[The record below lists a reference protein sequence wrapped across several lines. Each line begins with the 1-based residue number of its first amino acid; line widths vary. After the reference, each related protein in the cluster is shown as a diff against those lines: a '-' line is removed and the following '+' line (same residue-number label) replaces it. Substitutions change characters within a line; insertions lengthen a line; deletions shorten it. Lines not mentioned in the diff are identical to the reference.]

1 METKNISALQQG
13 YISCRHCHT
22 LLNYQSNIKQYCPLC
37 HSRVS
42 PRIPH
47 SVSRSWALLLSAFFL
62 YIPANV
68 LPIMSIN
75 KAGVVRTDTI
85 MSGIIHLYNIEMQPI
100 ALIVFIASILV
111 PLLKMLAVGIILLAI
126 QLRWQDTVG
135 LRSHLY
141 HWVEF
146 VGRWS
151 MLDIFVISI
160 LLGVVK
166 FSMAS
171 VSLEPAAFLFEL
183 VVILSM
189 LSALQLDSRLIWDV
203 DNDRD

>member
-1 METKNISALQQG
+1 MQ
-13 YISCRHCHT
+13 
-22 LLNYQSNIKQYCPLC
+22 
-37 HSRVS
+37 
-42 PRIPH
+42 
-47 SVSRSWALLLSAFFL
+47 RSWALLLSAFFI
-62 YIPANV
+62 YIPANI

-75 KAGVVRTDTI
+75 KGGIVRTDTI
-85 MSGIIHLYNIEMQPI
+85 MSGIIHLFNVDMQPI
-100 ALIVFIASILV
+100 AFIVFVASILV
-111 PLLKMLAVGIILLAI
+111 PLLKMLAVAIILLAI
-126 QLRWQDTVG
+126 QFRWHQGVS
-135 LRSHLY
+135 LRSRLY

-203 DNDRD
+203 KNDGD